1 MLNRSYDIF
10 FFLTCLT
17 RRQNNL
23 IWPKPSLKSWILL
36 EATWVAMSS
45 LDLHLSG
52 CKRFS
57 LIREGIQLTLV
68 SVSTEMSLEGHE
80 ICKELFLYCVG
91 STGWGLSLRCNT
103 LTVDFFPNFSAFWCA
118 LPSLAQLQTDSNA
131 FRNVLK
137 EGKKYF

>member
-1 MLNRSYDIF
+1 MLNRSDDIF

-52 CKRFS
+52 CKSFS
-57 LIREGIQLTLV
+57 LIREGIQLRLV
-68 SVSTEMSLEGHE
+68 SFSTEMSLEGHE

-91 STGWGLSLRCNT
+91 STGWGLSLHCNT

-118 LPSLAQLQTDSNA
+118 LPFLVMVGFPSMH
-131 FRNVLK
+131 FWMH
-137 EGKKYF
+137 